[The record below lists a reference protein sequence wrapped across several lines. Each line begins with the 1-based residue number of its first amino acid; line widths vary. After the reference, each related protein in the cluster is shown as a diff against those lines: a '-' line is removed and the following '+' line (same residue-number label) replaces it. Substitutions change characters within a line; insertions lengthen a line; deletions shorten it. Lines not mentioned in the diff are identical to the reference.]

1 MTKKDY
7 IKVAEVLHY
16 FLYETNNSNETELIS
31 NLALSLGKVFKDDN
45 PRFDT
50 VRFIKAVTG

>member
-31 NLALSLGKVFKDDN
+31 NVALALGKGFIDDN

>member
-7 IKVAEVLHY
+7 IKIAEVLHY
-16 FLYETNNSNETELIS
+16 FLYETNNSNQTELIS
-31 NLALSLGKVFKDDN
+31 NVALALGKVFKDDN